1 MITTSGDGSRP
12 EAAGSGEIYG
22 TCCADGVLPASGWFL
37 GNSGGC
43 HGVPASMVRPGW
55 PELSIAYNPPSETM
69 VWQRETISVLSG

>member
-43 HGVPASMVRPGW
+43 HGVPASMVRPG
-55 PELSIAYNPPSETM
+55 
-69 VWQRETISVLSG
+69 